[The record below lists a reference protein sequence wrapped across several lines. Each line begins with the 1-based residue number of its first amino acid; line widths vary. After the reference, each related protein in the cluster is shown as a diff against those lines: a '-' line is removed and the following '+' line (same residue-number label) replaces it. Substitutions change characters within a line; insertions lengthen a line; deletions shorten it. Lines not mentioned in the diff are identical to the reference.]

1 MKSHFYLC
9 PFTPPTRLGLQGTTR
24 PGISEMEKY
33 ELRPLLDQDQIRRRV
48 KELAQ
53 QISRDYQGKEILCI
67 CILKGAFVFLSDLM
81 RHIDVPVQVDF
92 VGLES
97 YGSEMVSSGQ
107 IRVTRE
113 SSIPIEE
120 KDVIIVEDIIDSGRT
135 LKFLV
140 DELRSR
146 KPRSLRICCL
156 LDKKSRR
163 QVEFHADYVGFDIEN
178 LFVVGYGLD
187 VNEQFRNLPSVHYV
201 VE

>member
-1 MKSHFYLC
+1 MEDINHQEVRWRGVLKRMS
-9 PFTPPTRLGLQGTTR
+9 
-24 PGISEMEKY
+24 GISEMGKY

-48 KELAQ
+48 KELAE
-53 QISRDYQGKEILCI
+53 QISRDYRGKEILFI

-81 RHIDVPVQVDF
+81 RHIDLPVQVDF
-92 VGLES
+92 VGLAS

-107 IRVTRE
+107 IRVTQE
-113 SSIPIEE
+113 SSIPIEG
-120 KDVIIVEDIIDSGRT
+120 KDVIVIEDIIDSGRT
-135 LKFLV
+135 LKFLA
-140 DELRSR
+140 DEFRSR

-163 QVEFHADYVGFDIEN
+163 QVEFDPDYVGFDIEDR
-178 LFVVGYGLD
+178 FVVGYGLD

>member
-9 PFTPPTRLGLQGTTR
+9 PFTPPTRRGLQGTTR

>member
-1 MKSHFYLC
+1 
-9 PFTPPTRLGLQGTTR
+9 
-24 PGISEMEKY
+24 MEKY
-33 ELRPLLDQDQIRRRV
+33 ELRPFLGQDQIRHRV
-48 KELAQ
+48 KELAE
-53 QISRDYQGKEILCI
+53 QISRDYRGKEILFI

-81 RHIDVPVQVDF
+81 RQINLPVQIDF
-92 VGLES
+92 VGLAS
-97 YGSEMVSSGQ
+97 YGSETVSSGQ
-107 IRVTRE
+107 IRVTHE
-113 SSIPIEE
+113 SSKLIEG

-135 LKFLV
+135 LKFLA

-163 QVEFHADYVGFDIEN
+163 QVEFDADYVGFDIEDR
-178 LFVVGYGLD
+178 FVVGYGLD

>member
-1 MKSHFYLC
+1 MERYDLKPL
-9 PFTPPTRLGLQGTTR
+9 FT
-24 PGISEMEKY
+24 
-33 ELRPLLDQDQIRRRV
+33 QDQIHRRV

-53 QISRDYQGKEILCI
+53 QISQDYRGKEVLFI

-81 RHIDVPVQVDF
+81 RHIDLPVQVDF
-92 VGLES
+92 IGLAS
-97 YGSEMVSSGQ
+97 YGSEMVSSGH
-107 IRVTRE
+107 IRVTRD
-113 SSIPIEE
+113 SSIPIEG
-120 KDVIIVEDIIDSGRT
+120 KDVIVVEDIIDSGST
-135 LKFLV
+135 LKFLA

-163 QVEFHADYVGFDIEN
+163 QVEFEADYVGFDIED

-187 VNEQFRNLPSVHYV
+187 VNEQFRNLPSINYV

>member
-1 MKSHFYLC
+1 MHKYKLK
-9 PFTPPTRLGLQGTTR
+9 PFLTR
-24 PGISEMEKY
+24 E
-33 ELRPLLDQDQIRRRV
+33 QIHRRV
-48 KELAQ
+48 EELAQ
-53 QISRDYQGKEILCI
+53 EISRDYRGKEILFV

-81 RHIDVPVQVDF
+81 RHVDLPAQVDF
-92 VGLES
+92 IGLAS

-113 SSIPIEE
+113 CTIPVEGM
-120 KDVIIVEDIIDSGRT
+120 DVIVVEDIIDSGRT
-135 LKFLV
+135 LKFLA

-146 KPRSLRICCL
+146 RPRSLRVCCL

-163 QVEFHADYVGFDIEN
+163 QVEFEVDYVGFDVED

-187 VNEQFRNLPSVHYV
+187 VNEHFRNLPGIHYV

>member
-1 MKSHFYLC
+1 MS
-9 PFTPPTRLGLQGTTR
+9 
-24 PGISEMEKY
+24 GISKMEKS
-33 ELRPLLDQDQIRRRV
+33 ELRQLLGQDQIRRRV
-48 KELAQ
+48 KEVAQ
-53 QISRDYQGKEILCI
+53 QISRDYRGKEILFLG
-67 CILKGAFVFLSDLM
+67 ILKGAFVFLSDLM

-92 VGLES
+92 VGLAS

-113 SSIPIEE
+113 SSIPIEG

-140 DELRSR
+140 DELRSE
-146 KPRSLRICCL
+146 KPRSLKICCL

-163 QVEFHADYVGFDIEN
+163 QVELDVDYVGFDIED

>member
-1 MKSHFYLC
+1 
-9 PFTPPTRLGLQGTTR
+9 
-24 PGISEMEKY
+24 MEKY
-33 ELRPLLDQDQIRRRV
+33 ELRPLFGQDQIRRRV
-48 KELAQ
+48 KELAE
-53 QISRDYQGKEILCI
+53 QISRDYRGKEILFI

-81 RHIDVPVQVDF
+81 RQINLPVQIDF
-92 VGLES
+92 VGLAS
-97 YGSEMVSSGQ
+97 YGSETVSSGQ
-107 IRVTRE
+107 IRVTHE
-113 SSIPIEE
+113 SSKPIEG

-163 QVEFHADYVGFDIEN
+163 QVQFEADYVGFDIED

-187 VNEQFRNLPSVHYV
+187 VNEQFRNLPSIHYV
-201 VE
+201 VG